1 MTKILL
7 SLSLLSL
14 VALSGCSLD
23 DLIGGGT
30 KMIEG
35 VGTVMFIDLEGG
47 FYGLEMDNG
56 ARYQPLNLAAEFQ
69 QDGLRVNFKAMVADD
84 VTTIQ
89 QWGTPID
96 VLEMQRM

>member
-1 MTKILL
+1 M

-14 VALSGCSLD
+14 ITLTGCSLD
-23 DLIGGGT
+23 DLLGGGS
-30 KMIEG
+30 KAVIIEG
-35 VGTVMFIDLEGG
+35 VGTIQFIDLEGG

-56 ARYQPLNLAAEFQ
+56 MRYQPLNLAAEFQ
-69 QDGLRVNFKAMVADD
+69 QDGVRVSFRAMIADD

-96 VLEMQRM
+96 VLEMNRI